1 MFTGLV
7 ADKGTVTAV
16 DATADGVRL
25 AVETALAPEI
35 GEGDSV
41 AVNGVCLTA
50 TAIDGGRFSA
60 DVMHET
66 LRRSSLAEVGEGDS
80 VAVNGVCLTATA
92 IEDGRF
98 SADVMHETLRRSS
111 LAEVAEGAPVNLEL
125 PLRASDRL
133 GGHVVQGHVDGLGTI
148 REVREDGFSRVV
160 EVAAPAETLR
170 YVVEKGSIA
179 VDGISLTVAS
189 VTADT
194 FSVALIPE
202 TLERTNLGAAAPG
215 QPVSLEVDVL
225 AKYVEKLVM
234 R

>member
-25 AVETALAPEI
+25 AVRTALASEI

-41 AVNGVCLTA
+41 
-50 TAIDGGRFSA
+50 S
-60 DVMHET
+60 
-66 LRRSSLAEVGEGDS
+66 
-80 VAVNGVCLTATA
+80 VNGVCLTATA

-98 SADVMHETLRRSS
+98 TADVMRETLRRSS
-111 LAEVAEGAPVNLEL
+111 LAEVAEGAEVNLEL

-148 REVREDGFSRVV
+148 RDIREDGFSRIV
-160 EVAAPAETLR
+160 EIAATAETLR

-194 FSVALIPE
+194 FTVALIPE
-202 TLERTNLGAAAPG
+202 TLERTNLGAASPG
-215 QPVSLEVDVL
+215 QPVNLEVDVL
-225 AKYVEKLVM
+225 AKYVEKLVS